1 MRSSVDAHGEDTL
14 VRNPVNGGYG
24 LAASQG
30 LARADAPWALLANPD
45 LVVSPRFFGH
55 LLEAARSAPAAVATL
70 VPEMRYAARP
80 DIVNCRGLT
89 MDAAGIPAEIDAG
102 QPADVAPTENEP
114 LGGSS
119 GCCLL
124 RLESVRQLGG
134 LELVYFA
141 YLEDVDLAV
150 RLARAGHRSRLVSD
164 AVAWHQGSASAGP
177 VSPLKTFSWP
187 ATAGFSSG
195 SRRRHHGPC
204 RAPAGRP
211 RSRDRVID
219 VLVGRSA
226 VARPA
231 RCRPTASVHRIR
243 ARGANDKRRS
253 LHHSPPEPSGD
264 APCDLATKARRDRRD
279 PPLRRPRRSRPTGGS
294 HPTEGRIDRPPPS
307 ANTEWKPEVW
317 RVASGEGVHIRGES
331 WGVVGFV
338 RMFRARIAC
347 CVVPCFPAA
356 TRRDVFR
363 RNR

>member
-1 MRSSVDAHGEDTL
+1 MTTPDVSAVIVAWNAGDSLATCTASLRESAREAGARLQLVIVDNASDDDAVERLTLTESDTL

-55 LLEAARSAPAAVATL
+55 LLEAARSVPGAVATL

-177 VSPLKTFSWP
+177 VSPLKTFLV
-187 ATAGFSSG
+187 ARN
-195 SRRRHHGPC
+195 RRLLFRLE
-204 RAPAGRP
+204 APAGIMARVERLP
-211 RSRDRVID
+211 VDLGHAIVSSTFSSAAAPWLGRLDAVRLRRYTAFVRAARKTHDDRSTTPHLSRRAT
-219 VLVGRSA
+219 LLATLRRKRA
-226 VARPA
+226 VTGATVHDA
-231 RCRPTASVHRIR
+231 SPTSETVPTNGWVAS
-243 ARGANDKRRS
+243 DRRS
-253 LHHSPPEPSGD
+253 D
-264 APCDLATKARRDRRD
+264 
-279 PPLRRPRRSRPTGGS
+279 
-294 HPTEGRIDRPPPS
+294 
-307 ANTEWKPEVW
+307 
-317 RVASGEGVHIRGES
+317 
-331 WGVVGFV
+331 
-338 RMFRARIAC
+338 
-347 CVVPCFPAA
+347 
-356 TRRDVFR
+356 
-363 RNR
+363 